1 MLSAVFFLGEN
12 FALCNRNFFQPK
24 CFKKSMR
31 IGRHCHCLAKF
42 ISVNQAKE
50 QMQAQKQPTNVNAE
64 WKHKEWKVFYSVALV
79 LLFASRLFTRSSV
92 LPLQK
97 GIGATFYWLDVFFVS
112 YLTALTP
119 VYLRFLGLASLE
131 VHCSACGWYGFGKHL
146 FYSFERG
153 VNVLD

>member
-1 MLSAVFFLGEN
+1 MLSAIFFLGEN

-42 ISVNQAKE
+42 RSVNQAKE

-97 GIGATFYWLDVFFVS
+97 GIGATFYWLDVFFCLLFNSANACVS
-112 YLTALTP
+112 KVPWACFTRSTLLC
-119 VYLRFLGLASLE
+119 VRLVRFFL
-131 VHCSACGWYGFGKHL
+131 HL

-153 VNVLD
+153 VNV

>member
-1 MLSAVFFLGEN
+1 MLSAVFFRGEN

-50 QMQAQKQPTNVNAE
+50 QKQAQKQPTNVNAE

-92 LPLQK
+92 FPLQK

-112 YLTALTP
+112 YLKAP
-119 VYLRFLGLASLE
+119 VYLRFLGLALLE
-131 VHCSACGWYGFGKHL
+131 VHCLCVRLVRFFLHL

-153 VNVLD
+153 VNV